1 MDFPQ
6 TTNAPTGLGKAYDD
20 LLYKLP
26 GLILFTDYGN
36 PNCKPAVFEDGCIW
50 KNLAPKTLLN
60 GTDTDRGLVLEQ
72 AKGGVLGTD
81 IAWEETRR
89 GYPHGAILAGSAA
102 DTWGQIRM
110 GLALR
115 QYFVGNP
122 ANRYLFF
129 FAGEVTAPGAD
140 QGNPLNPIM
149 TVASNASPNVNF
161 ITRLT
166 SSSVTNDGQSE
177 LTNIDGGPNLYAV
190 PGETWAMWTD
200 TGWNGAAGAA
210 VSLIANT
217 LMVGAP
223 STYAGNAGNGTS
235 RIGRMAAIWDLT
247 AGGVEATGYAAAIDL
262 ARAYVKQE
270 YGPGGAWRGDAFTPP
285 SVMLG

>member
-20 LLYKLP
+20 LLYKQQ
-26 GLILFTDYGN
+26 GLILWADYGN
-36 PNCKPAVFEDGCIW
+36 PNCKPAVFEDGCIY
-50 KNLAPKTLLN
+50 KNLAPDTLVS
-60 GTDTDRGLVLEQ
+60 GSDTDRGLVLEM
-72 AKGGVLGTD
+72 AKAGVLGTD

-89 GYPHGAILAGSAA
+89 GYPHGAIDAGSAA
-102 DTWGQIRM
+102 NTWGQIRM

-115 QYFVGNP
+115 QYFIANP
-122 ANRYLFF
+122 DNRYLFF
-129 FAGEVTAPGAD
+129 FVGEVTGPGAA
-140 QGNPLNPIM
+140 QGDPLNPIM
-149 TVASNASPNVNF
+149 TLASNASPNVNF

-177 LTNIDGGPNLYAV
+177 LANIDGGPNLYAV
-190 PGETWAMWTD
+190 AGETWAMWTD
-200 TGWNGAAGAA
+200 AGWNGVAGVP
-210 VSLIANT
+210 VSAIMNT

-223 STYAGNAGNGTS
+223 NGWGDNAGNGTS
-235 RIGRMAAIWDLT
+235 RIGRMCAIWDLT
-247 AGGVEATGYAAAIDL
+247 AGGVAATGYDAAIDM